1 MISCLTVLIPS
12 MPSHDDGL
20 HSSKCDPK
28 GKPTATVAT
37 SWSCFYRVFVV
48 AARKT
53 PQKDASGRGQSA
65 ETEKMRRGQVWK
77 GGPGLC
83 LFNPRGWG
91 SAPVNSR
98 QMPSSVEQ
106 AGAVEIGTRLRI

>member
-1 MISCLTVLIPS
+1 MVFIPQNVIQKAS
-12 MPSHDDGL
+12 EQQQQQQHPG
-20 HSSKCDPK
+20 
-28 GKPTATVAT
+28 VA
-37 SWSCFYRVFVV
+37 FYQVFVI
-48 AARKT
+48 AMRKT
-53 PQKDASGRGQSA
+53 VTTEGCSGRGQSA
-65 ETEKMRRGQVWK
+65 ETGKMRRGQVWK

-106 AGAVEIGTRLRI
+106 AGAAEIGTRFRI